1 MECNDFQEG
10 LATLAE
16 GGTSSAT
23 AAHVAQCA
31 SCAKRLR
38 ELTRLV
44 EALSEPCLDVPRDLT
59 ARAQALMRPA
69 PRRLVARLLGS
80 SLAAS
85 GARLAGADGFT
96 LHVGAEDLSVR
107 LQYTPAPDG
116 WEVLGRAP
124 GAGWSVVFDAE
135 SSACGPQGRFRILVP
150 SLERSNFSL
159 RSAVLEIEV
168 PPARELMGRAS

>member
-1 MECNDFQEG
+1 M
-10 LATLAE
+10 LAE
-16 GGTSSAT
+16 GGAAQAA

-38 ELTRLV
+38 ELRRLV
-44 EALSEPCLDVPRDLT
+44 EALNAPTFEVPQDLA
-59 ARAQALMRPA
+59 ARARSLMRPT

-96 LHVGAEDLSVR
+96 LHVGAEEFSVR
-107 LQYTPAPDG
+107 LQYTPAPEG

-124 GAGWSVVFDAE
+124 GSGWSVVVDTE
-135 SSACGPQGRFRILVP
+135 PSSCGPQGRFRILVP
-150 SLERSNFSL
+150 SLEKSDFAL
-159 RSAVLEIEV
+159 RSAALEIEV
-168 PPARELMGRAS
+168 PPARELMDRAS